1 MKIMSY
7 RKFSAICL
15 IVYALVVCATSIEA
29 QRKTVVRNS
38 KKTYKVQ
45 SSRKKTNTKRKRFA
59 SQIISAGVVNGKAI
73 NLIKPEYP
81 MTARAVGVYGTVS
94 VLVLI
99 DEDGNV
105 VKASTTNGH
114 PFLRPVSIKAAL
126 QSKFEPLTLGGN
138 SVRVRGIIVYNFI
151 PQKWNWLE
159 IGYTLGYGSSNYY
172 SIKTLLETL
181 PYEYEEERQLL
192 IQWFGANENQ
202 DGIIES
208 VIASIRNKLNNE
220 AKASWVFE
228 VGLTL
233 AKYKQETNF
242 GRWTTDK
249 NSQIFQNLKQLIQN
263 PPFDANETLLE
274 RMKKFIVFVEEG
286 ESSRVFLALQELEES
301 FPYVGR

>member
-1 MKIMSY
+1 MKIISY
-7 RKFSAICL
+7 RKFSAICI

-29 QRKTVVRNS
+29 QRKTVVKNS

-45 SSRKKTNTKRKRFA
+45 SLRKKTNTKRKKIA
-59 SQIISAGVVNGKAI
+59 SQIISGGILNGKVI

-81 MTARAVGVYGTVS
+81 ITARAVGVYGMIS
-94 VLVLI
+94 VFVLI
-99 DEDGNV
+99 DEYGNV
-105 VKASTTNGH
+105 VEASATNGH
-114 PFLRPVSIKAAL
+114 PFLRFVSIKVAL

-138 SVRVRGIIVYNFI
+138 PVRVRGIIVYKFI
-151 PQKWNWLE
+151 PEKWNWLE
-159 IGYTLGYGSSNYY
+159 ISYTLGYGSNYY

-181 PYEYEEERQLL
+181 PNEYEEERQLL
-192 IQWFGANENQ
+192 NQWFEASENQ
-202 DGIIES
+202 DGIVET
-208 VIASIRNKLNNE
+208 VIASIRNNLNND

-233 AKYKQETNF
+233 AKYKQETDF
-242 GRWTTDK
+242 GRWTTNK

-263 PPFDANETLLE
+263 SPSDANETLLE